1 MAILVWASMYTACC
15 TLLAPYPH
23 TYIRTYSGQYI
34 FQKSYR
40 RGQAC
45 FFSPDSASG
54 SSRRNGRHYPLEESS
69 QRRMLHISSHAII
82 ESHSLHKAH
91 VNKNTVESIY
101 KKGSIS
107 LVSLEETSTRR
118 RQRKEI
124 LDRHNATPFLPGKGF
139 VRIDLCR

>member
-1 MAILVWASMYTACC
+1 MFYR
-15 TLLAPYPH
+15 LLYIISAVSTYIH
-23 TYIRTYSGQYI
+23 TYLFWSVYLPKVLSKRTS
-34 FQKSYR
+34 
-40 RGQAC
+40 
-45 FFSPDSASG
+45 FFIPDSASG
-54 SSRRNGRHYPLEESS
+54 SSRRNGRHHPLEESS
-69 QRRMLHISSHAII
+69 QSRMLHISSHAIM